1 MPSGGQISVDLSGT
15 SQKFL
20 ANWFNQVTGETV
32 SGNSISGGG
41 QVTLTSPF
49 RRETVLHLLAQAQ
62 STTSGPSG
70 GSTLSASQ
78 SLTVSS
84 TSNNSKRTVSTP
96 TITPDGGEF
105 AGSVSV
111 TLTDNTPGASIYY
124 TMDGTSPTPS
134 SKKYSAPFNITTD
147 ALVKAKAFKVNTQS
161 SEASAWFSDSGT
173 TSSSFDFAL
182 SNSGDGS
189 VAAG

>member
-1 MPSGGQISVDLSGT
+1 
-15 SQKFL
+15 
-20 ANWFNQVTGETV
+20 WFNPATGETV
-32 SGNSISGGG
+32 SGNSIGGEG

-49 RRETVLHLLAQAQ
+49 KRETVLHLLAQAQ
-62 STTSGPSG
+62 APSSGAIASTTSGTSG

-96 TITPDGGEF
+96 AITPDGGEF

-134 SKKYSAPFNITTD
+134 SKKYSATFNISTN
-147 ALVKAKAFKVNTQS
+147 ALVKAKAFKNNGES
-161 SEASAWFSDSGT
+161 SEASAWFSDTGT
-173 TSSSFDFAL
+173 ATSFNFTMA
-182 SNSGDGS
+182 NSGH
-189 VAAG
+189 